1 MTRWRFAAATDTGV
15 VRATNQDALHV
26 DNQLAIIADGMGGH
40 AAGEVASEIAVN
52 IVREDFARS
61 GAVEGLH
68 EAIEKANLA
77 IIKDASDNP
86 ERFGMGTTVIAVG
99 ITYDAEGVGS
109 PTLFNVGDSRA
120 YQLRDGALRQL
131 SDDHSVAEE
140 WVRMGRLT
148 PEEALTHPRR
158 HQLTRALGVEEKL
171 DIDVLSLVIL
181 VC

>member
-26 DNQLAIIADGMGGH
+26 DNQIAIIADGMGGH

-68 EAIEKANLA
+68 EAIEKANFA
-77 IIKDASDNP
+77 IIKDANSNP

-99 ITYDAEGVGS
+99 ITYDIE
-109 PTLFNVGDSRA
+109 
-120 YQLRDGALRQL
+120 
-131 SDDHSVAEE
+131 
-140 WVRMGRLT
+140 
-148 PEEALTHPRR
+148 
-158 HQLTRALGVEEKL
+158 
-171 DIDVLSLVIL
+171 
-181 VC
+181 